1 MMTPALSRRAFL
13 SQTGLGFGS
22 IGLAAALA
30 QVGELF
36 AADTGDPLSP
46 KPPHFAPRAKR
57 FVHVF
62 LPGGASHLDLF
73 DPKPALKKHD
83 GDIHEAW
90 KGVLFGSPF
99 KFAKQGK
106 SGIELSELLP
116 HLGSHADDLTV
127 IRSLH
132 TDIPAHAQGTM
143 MMMTGHSTLTRPSCG
158 SWLTYGLGTVNAD
171 LPAYVALGVGSSDK
185 TIGAGFLPPVYQ
197 GTGIILRPDQDPIAN
212 LRNAAMTREEQRSQL
227 DLLGDLNA
235 EFGNRAPHEA
245 ALDARIRS
253 FELAY
258 RMQAAA
264 PEAFDLRQE
273 SAEIHAQYGASAW
286 GRQLLTARRLLERG
300 VRVVRVQAGSWDH
313 HNNLVTRLKADTE
326 PFDLGIAAFLNDLKR
341 SGLYDD
347 TVVLCSGEFGRTPV
361 RQAGSEGDGV
371 GRDHNHR
378 GFSAVLAGGGI
389 KRGHVHGATDE
400 LGREAVVDRVHVH
413 DLHATILHLMGFDHE
428 RLTYRYAGRDF
439 RLTDVHGHVVKGV
452 LA

>member
-1 MMTPALSRRAFL
+1 MTNSPLSRRSFL
-13 SQTGLGFGS
+13 TQTGLGFGS
-22 IGLAAALA
+22 IGLAATLA
-30 QVGELF
+30 QAGELF
-36 AADTGDPLSP
+36 AADAVDPLSP
-46 KPPHFAPRAKR
+46 KAPHFVPKAKR

-73 DPKPALKKHD
+73 DPKPELKRHD

-99 KFAKQGK
+99 KFAKHGN
-106 SGIELSELLP
+106 SGLELSELLP
-116 HLGSHADDLTV
+116 RLGGHSDDLTIV
-127 IRSLH
+127 RSLH

-171 LPAYVALGVGSSDK
+171 LPAFVALGVNSSDK

-197 GTGIILRPDQDPIAN
+197 GTGIILRSDQAPIAN
-212 LRNAAMTREEQRSQL
+212 LSNAATTRDEQRSQL

-235 EFGNRAPHEA
+235 EFAARAPHEA
-245 ALDARIRS
+245 ALDARVRS

-258 RMQAAA
+258 RMQTAA
-264 PEAFDLRQE
+264 PEAFDLKQE
-273 SAEIHAQYGASAW
+273 PAAIRTQYGETAW
-286 GRQLLTARRLLERG
+286 GNQLLTARRLLQRG

-313 HNNLVTRLKADTE
+313 HTNLVSRLKDDTA
-326 PFDLGIAAFLNDLKR
+326 PFDIGIAAFLADLKR
-341 SGLYDD
+341 SGLFDD

-361 RQAGSEGDGV
+361 RQAGSEGDSV

-378 GFSAVLAGGGI
+378 GFSAILCGGGI
-389 KRGHVHGATDE
+389 KRGHVQGATDD

-439 RLTDVHGHVVKGV
+439 RLTDVHGQVVKGV

>member
-1 MMTPALSRRAFL
+1 MTTPTLSRRAFL
-13 SQTGLGFGS
+13 SQTGMGFGA

-30 QVGELF
+30 QAGELF
-36 AADTGDPLSP
+36 ATDAGDPLSP

-57 FVHVF
+57 FVHIF

-73 DPKPALKKHD
+73 DPKPELKRRD
-83 GDIHEAW
+83 GAIHEAW

-99 KFAKQGK
+99 RFTKHGK
-106 SGIELSELLP
+106 SGIEFSELLP
-116 HLGSHADDLTV
+116 HLGDHADDLTIV
-127 IRSLH
+127 RSLH

-171 LPAYVALGVGSSDK
+171 LPAFVALGVGSSDK

-197 GTGIILRPDQDPIAN
+197 GTGITLRPDQDPIAN
-212 LRNAAMTREEQRSQL
+212 LRNSGMTSAQQRSQL
-227 DLLGDLNA
+227 DLLRDLNA
-235 EFGNRAPHEA
+235 EFGKRAPHEA
-245 ALDARIRS
+245 ALEARIRS

-258 RMQAAA
+258 RMQSAA
-264 PEAFDLRQE
+264 PEAFELRGEPLDLR
-273 SAEIHAQYGASAW
+273 ARYGETAW

-300 VRVVRVQAGSWDH
+300 VRVVRVQAGGWDH
-313 HNNLVTRLKADTE
+313 HNNLVARLQADAE
-326 PFDLGIAAFLNDLKR
+326 PFDRGIAAFLEDLKR
-341 SGLYDD
+341 TGLFDD

-361 RQAGSEGDGV
+361 RQAGSEGDAV

-378 GFSAVLAGGGI
+378 GFSAVLAGGGV

-400 LGREAVVDRVHVH
+400 FGREAVIDRVHVH

-439 RLTDVHGHVVKGV
+439 RLTDVHGNVVKGV

>member
-1 MMTPALSRRAFL
+1 MTTPALSRRAFL
-13 SQTGLGFGS
+13 SQTGLGFGVV
-22 IGLAAALA
+22 GLAATLA
-30 QVGELF
+30 ESGELF
-36 AADTGDPLSP
+36 AADVGDPLSP
-46 KPPHFAPRAKR
+46 KPPHFAAKAKR
-57 FVHVF
+57 FVHLF

-73 DPKPALKKHD
+73 DPKPELKRHD

-99 KFAKQGK
+99 KFAKHGK

-116 HLGSHADDLTV
+116 HLGRHADDLTLV
-127 IRSLH
+127 RSLH

-171 LPAYVALGVGSSDK
+171 LPAFVALGVGSSDK

-197 GTGIILRPDQDPIAN
+197 GTGITLRPDQDPIAN
-212 LRNAAMTREEQRSQL
+212 LRNAGLSRDEQCRQL

-235 EFGNRAPHEA
+235 EFGARAPHEA

-264 PEAFDLRQE
+264 PEAFDLQQE
-273 SAEIHAQYGASAW
+273 SAELQASYGATAW
-286 GRQLLTARRLLERG
+286 GRQLLTARRLLQRG

-313 HNNLVTRLKADTE
+313 HNNLVTRLKADAE
-326 PFDLGIAAFLNDLKR
+326 SFDLGIAAFLDDLKR
-341 SGLYDD
+341 TGLFDD
-347 TVVLCSGEFGRTPV
+347 TVVVCSGEFGRTPV

-378 GFSAVLAGGGI
+378 GFSAVLCGGGI

-439 RLTDVHGHVVKGV
+439 RLTDVHGNVVKGV

>member
-1 MMTPALSRRAFL
+1 
-13 SQTGLGFGS
+13 
-22 IGLAAALA
+22 
-30 QVGELF
+30 
-36 AADTGDPLSP
+36 
-46 KPPHFAPRAKR
+46 
-57 FVHVF
+57 
-62 LPGGASHLDLF
+62 
-73 DPKPALKKHD
+73 
-83 GDIHEAW
+83 
-90 KGVLFGSPF
+90 
-99 KFAKQGK
+99 
-106 SGIELSELLP
+106 
-116 HLGSHADDLTV
+116 
-127 IRSLH
+127 
-132 TDIPAHAQGTM
+132 
-143 MMMTGHSTLTRPSCG
+143 
-158 SWLTYGLGTVNAD
+158 
-171 LPAYVALGVGSSDK
+171 
-185 TIGAGFLPPVYQ
+185 
-197 GTGIILRPDQDPIAN
+197 
-212 LRNAAMTREEQRSQL
+212 MTRDEQRSQL

-235 EFGNRAPHEA
+235 EFGSRAPHEA

-264 PEAFDLRQE
+264 PEAFDLREE
-273 SAEIHAQYGASAW
+273 SVETQAQYGATAW

-326 PFDLGIAAFLNDLKR
+326 PFDRGIAAFLDDLKR
-341 SGLYDD
+341 TGLFDD

-389 KRGHVHGATDE
+389 KRGHIHGATDE

-439 RLTDVHGHVVKGV
+439 RLTDVHGNVVKGV

>member
-1 MMTPALSRRAFL
+1 MTTPALSRRTFL
-13 SQTGLGFGS
+13 SQTALGFGS
-22 IGLAAALA
+22 IGLAATLA
-30 QVGELF
+30 QAGELF
-36 AADTGDPLSP
+36 AADAGDPLAP

-57 FVHVF
+57 FVHIF

-73 DPKPALKKHD
+73 DPKPELKRHD

-99 KFAKQGK
+99 KFERYGK
-106 SGIELSELLP
+106 SGLELSELLP
-116 HLGSHADDLTV
+116 HLGKHADDLTV
-127 IRSLH
+127 VRSLH

-171 LPAYVALGVGSSDK
+171 LPAYVALGVSSSDK

-197 GTGIILRPDQDPIAN
+197 GTGITLRPDQDPIAN
-212 LRNAAMTREEQRSQL
+212 LRNAGMTRDEQRSQL

-264 PEAFDLRQE
+264 PEAFDLREE
-273 SAEIHAQYGASAW
+273 SVETQAQYGVTAW

-313 HNNLVTRLKADTE
+313 HNNLVTRLKTDTE
-326 PFDLGIAAFLNDLKR
+326 PFDRGIAAFLDDLKR
-341 SGLYDD
+341 TGLFED